1 MEISIHPTHKKITI
15 SSLAWLGIAKWKPV
29 ALLLK
34 IKHKAKQKPQQNNS
48 KHLIEV
54 KI

>member
-1 MEISIHPTHKKITI
+1 MDISIPPTHKKVTI
-15 SSLAWLGIAKWKPV
+15 SSLAWLGIGKWKPV
-29 ALLLK
+29 ALPLK
-34 IKHKAKQKPQQNNS
+34 IKHKAKQKTQQNNS